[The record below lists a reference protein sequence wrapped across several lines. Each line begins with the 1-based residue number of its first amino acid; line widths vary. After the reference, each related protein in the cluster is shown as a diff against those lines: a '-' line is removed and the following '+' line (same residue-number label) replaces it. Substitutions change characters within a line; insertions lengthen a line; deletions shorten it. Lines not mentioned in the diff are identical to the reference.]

1 MLSQLYENYKN
12 MAKITTNFS
21 LEEFKCK
28 DGSEIPKN
36 VLPNIIE
43 LARNLEVLRTATNKP
58 ITITSGYRSPKYNAK
73 IKGAKNSQHI
83 TGTAADIKVK
93 GMTPKEVALV
103 IEGLIESGK
112 MKQGGVGIYPSWV
125 HYDHRGIKA
134 RW

>member
-1 MLSQLYENYKN
+1 

-28 DGSEIPKN
+28 DGGDIPN
-36 VLPNIIE
+36 SVLSNIVE
-43 LARNLEVLRTATNKP
+43 LARNLEILRSAINKP
-58 ITITSGYRSPKYNAK
+58 IAITSGYRSPKYNAK
-73 IKGAKNSQHI
+73 IGGVKDSQHLR
-83 TGTAADIKVK
+83 GTASDIKVK

-112 MKQGGVGIYPSWV
+112 MKEGGIGVYPTFT
-125 HYDHRGIKA
+125 HYDIRGRKA